1 MSQPNSNN
9 VVLTEAEVAQ
19 SKENKKKR
27 HRTVSQLPVFRNAV
41 MILDFL
47 VDITARSPKAFRKFT
62 DSSFEM
68 VNELMRQIGLAQE
81 YRNEVRFECIT
92 EAISFVYVLKA
103 HFAVYQNKGML
114 SKDLLN
120 KARKL
125 CDDTV
130 GQLVAWRSSA
140 TREGSDLE

>member
-1 MSQPNSNN
+1 MSQPNSNS
-9 VVLTEAEVAQ
+9 VVLTAAEVAQ

-103 HFAVYQNKGML
+103 HFAVYQNRGIL
-114 SKDLLN
+114 SKDVHN
-120 KARKL
+120 KTKKVCENTIA
-125 CDDTV
+125 
-130 GQLVAWRSSA
+130 QLVAWRSSVN
-140 TREGSDLE
+140 REGSDLE